1 MVVEEI
7 QLSCEDVIEVHFE
20 AKGSYT
26 QLSKFLSATKRK
38 IPKSKFSFPSTTE
51 LNIYKRGLKVP
62 TIKQFTNTTGKTI
75 GRVCDFKEVLKF
87 LFSNKDVVQNCNWF
101 LSSPI
106 IPRAILINHTDGARQ
121 SLVIE
126 LVSTLLR
133 LLNNEDVSRNPAALA
148 AHPCS

>member
-1 MVVEEI
+1 MVLEEI

-101 LSSPI
+101 LSSPNF
-106 IPRAILINHTDGARQ
+106 PCLLTPPWMYFQNNVLIKNGVASGITAFLQD
-121 SLVIE
+121 
-126 LVSTLLR
+126 
-133 LLNNEDVSRNPAALA
+133 
-148 AHPCS
+148 